1 MLTVSDGT
9 IAVGAQTGTT
19 VTLMGTAAEIDKA
32 LATTSYTGNS
42 NFYGTDTLS
51 VMTTDNGGQSTT
63 QTATITVADTAVI
76 GETVTPVNGPE
87 NTLIPLSVSV
97 SDSNTGDASLTTVL
111 TVSDGT
117 ITVGAQTG
125 STVTLTGTAAAIDAE
140 LASASYTGNSNF
152 YGTDTLSVMTTDGG
166 GQSTTQAVTITVA
179 DTAVIGETVTPVNGP
194 ENTLIPL
201 SVSVSDSNTGDAS
214 LTTVLTVSDGTIT
227 VGAQTG
233 STVTLT
239 GTAAAIDAELAS
251 ASYTGNS
258 NFYGTDTLSVM
269 TTDGGGQ
276 STTQAATIT
285 VADTAVI
292 GETVTPVNG
301 PENTLIPLSVSVSDS
316 TPGMPR

>member
-1 MLTVSDGT
+1 M
-9 IAVGAQTGTT
+9 
-19 VTLMGTAAEIDKA
+19 
-32 LATTSYTGNS
+32 
-42 NFYGTDTLS
+42 
-51 VMTTDNGGQSTT
+51 
-63 QTATITVADTAVI
+63 
-76 GETVTPVNGPE
+76 
-87 NTLIPLSVSV
+87 

-166 GQSTTQAVTITVA
+166 GQSTTQAATIKVA

-276 STTQAATIT
+276 STTQAATIK

-292 GETVTPVNG
+292 GETVTPLNG
-301 PENTLIPLSVSVSDS
+301 NENTSIPLSVSVSDTS
-316 TPGMPR
+316 TRDPRLRRC